1 MARFTRD
8 LVLNKPDDFVQFIM
22 NDFLQKNQFEMSDWK
37 GEAVFRAGDAM
48 VEGFKYLK
56 WTYNGGVF
64 HLEAWL
70 KGMGGGEMDL
80 DGFVGTLQKK
90 PYRESLEQLFAA
102 LQQPLPA
109 NGPQDMSPQGA
120 GPQGGPQ
127 PIPVQTVDNSGAA
140 IARNYGIR
148 NASGDYIAFMDA
160 DDFYPN
166 NYALERLFTVAVQQ
180 QMNIC
185 GGSAKFD
192 SSENWCDEKRVFKHE
207 GTIQFVDYQFDF
219 LFYRFIYC
227 RSFLLKNQIEFPNLR
242 VYEDPVFLL
251 KAMISARE
259 FYVIPDEVYQYTG
272 SHQSHS
278 MTIVKTKDYIKGITE
293 TLKITA
299 DYQLEELHQ
308 MTFKRL
314 EQDVCY
320 YAGMFLY
327 TEEDEIFRL
336 MIAANAAIDREMIG
350 LEHDYILPWLL
361 EVWRASYK
369 YMKLRNSKIFK
380 AIRKIIR
387 K

>member
-1 MARFTRD
+1 MCK
-8 LVLNKPDDFVQFIM
+8 VSVI
-22 NDFLQKNQFEMSDWK
+22 
-37 GEAVFRAGDAM
+37 
-48 VEGFKYLK
+48 
-56 WTYNGGVF
+56 
-64 HLEAWL
+64 
-70 KGMGGGEMDL
+70 
-80 DGFVGTLQKK
+80 
-90 PYRESLEQLFAA
+90 
-102 LQQPLPA
+102 
-109 NGPQDMSPQGA
+109 
-120 GPQGGPQ
+120 
-127 PIPVQTVDNSGAA
+127 IPVYNAASTVKATVLSVQAQSLRDIEIICVDDGSTDDSKEVIDRMAQNDKRIRYLYQDNSGAA

-148 NASGDYIAFMDA
+148 KASGDYIAFMDA

-185 GGSAKFD
+185 GGSVKFD
-192 SSENWCDEKRVFKHE
+192 SSENCCDEKRVFKHE

-219 LFYRFIYC
+219 LFCRFIYC
-227 RSFLLKNQIEFPNLR
+227 RSFLLENQIEFPNLR

-259 FYVIPDEVYQYTG
+259 FYVIPDEVYRYTG
-272 SHQSHS
+272 SHQAHS